1 MTTQPSPAKKIA
13 RVGILIALCVVGAL
27 IKIPSPTGSVA
38 LDAAPAF
45 LAAFAFTLPEAA
57 LVAVLG
63 HLVSAATA
71 GFPLSLP
78 VHAIIAITMAVA
90 VAGAGWAARR
100 AGVWVGVVV
109 GIALNGVGA
118 PLTLVPMFG
127 WGFFVAMLVP
137 LLVGAAINVILAALV
152 AKALKAAGLA
162 EPSPA

>member
-1 MTTQPSPAKKIA
+1 MTAPVNPTLRIA
-13 RVGILIALCVVGAL
+13 RTGILIALCVVGAL
-27 IKIPSPTGSVA
+27 IRIPSPVGTVA

-45 LAAFAFTLPEAA
+45 LAAFAFTLPEAM

-78 VHAIIAITMAVA
+78 VHAIVAVSMAVA

-100 AGVWVGVVV
+100 VGVWAGVVV
-109 GIALNGVGA
+109 GILLNGVGA
-118 PLTLVPMFG
+118 PLVLVPLLG
-127 WGFFVAMLVP
+127 WGFFVGMLAP
-137 LLVGAAINVILAALV
+137 LLVGASANVILAALV

>member
-1 MTTQPSPAKKIA
+1 MTNTGSPARRIA
-13 RVGILIALCVVGAL
+13 RTGILIALCVVGAL

-78 VHAIIAITMAVA
+78 VHLIIAVTMAVA

-100 AGVWVGVVV
+100 ANVWVGVVV
-109 GIALNGVGA
+109 GIVLNGVGA

-127 WGFFVAMLVP
+127 WGFFAGMLVP
-137 LLVGAAINVILAALV
+137 LLVGAAVNVILAALV
-152 AKALKAAGLA
+152 AKALTAAGLA

>member
-100 AGVWVGVVV
+100 ACLRCCTPWRAT
-109 GIALNGVGA
+109 ALTA
-118 PLTLVPMFG
+118 R
-127 WGFFVAMLVP
+127 
-137 LLVGAAINVILAALV
+137 
-152 AKALKAAGLA
+152 
-162 EPSPA
+162 